1 MLCYTQQE
9 KVLPIRQTVKLFIE
23 KERGRRMILS
33 LQGCMAV
40 GKTTA
45 ARYLQEHLPDVHVSL
60 EYNTGVIEEVR
71 RRRLNKNRYGDYL
84 EIQKLWLQNE
94 VARWQDAQRY
104 PHTVMDFGAE
114 EIEFYTLNYSK
125 SCGLNWRKEDIE
137 QALRPELIAVRQCMP
152 EHILF
157 LDASE
162 AVLRARKA
170 GDSTRSREFFEH
182 YVAHLL
188 PLKRAWFREKSN
200 VTFLQTDG
208 LTAEEAG
215 EKAKRWCETCIQT
228 K

>member
-1 MLCYTQQE
+1 
-9 KVLPIRQTVKLFIE
+9 
-23 KERGRRMILS
+23 MILS

-45 ARYLQEHLPDVHVSL
+45 ARYLQEHLQGVHVSL

-71 RRRLNKNRYGDYL
+71 RRRLNKNHYEDYL

-114 EIEFYTLNYSK
+114 EIEFYTLNYPK
-125 SCGLNWRKEDIE
+125 SCGLDWRAEDIE
-137 QALRPELIAVRQCMP
+137 QALQPELAAVRQCMP

-170 GDSTRSREFFEH
+170 GDNTRSREFFEH
-182 YVAHLL
+182 YVTHLL
-188 PLKRAWFREKSN
+188 PLKREWFREKSN
-200 VTFLQTDG
+200 VTFLQTDS
-208 LTAEEAG
+208 LTPEEAG
-215 EKAKRWCETCIQT
+215 EQVVHYCKKVLLFQED
-228 K
+228 